1 MLLKYYYSAQI
12 IHLAIKCTIFFF
24 SEIGYINIL
33 KDLQINLGTRRTKAS
48 LITNSKN
55 GIVQEF
61 RASVLLID

>member
-12 IHLAIKCTIFFF
+12 IHLAIKCTNFF

-33 KDLQINLGTRRTKAS
+33 KDLQINFGTRRTKAS